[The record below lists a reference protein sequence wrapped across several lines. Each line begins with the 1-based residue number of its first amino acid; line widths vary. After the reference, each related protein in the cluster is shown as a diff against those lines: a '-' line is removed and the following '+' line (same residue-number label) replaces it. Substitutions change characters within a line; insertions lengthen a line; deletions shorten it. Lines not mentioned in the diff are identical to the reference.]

1 MATPSG
7 YSVEL
12 EESLSF
18 LMKGQTALT
27 SLLFAGNVEGDSET
41 IFYPRNIMTILKV
54 RTAGTTVYFINT
66 ETREFLRVKGE
77 QSVTDLWFDGDWNGY
92 NNHPEIEVGK
102 SIFFVLNRPMG
113 AWQKTTPVSSVEEV
127 KPEDLPVAKSLANE
141 G

>member
-1 MATPSG
+1 
-7 YSVEL
+7 
-12 EESLSF
+12 
-18 LMKGQTALT
+18 
-27 SLLFAGNVEGDSET
+27 
-41 IFYPRNIMTILKV
+41 MTILKV